1 MNKQNYLYGII
12 GLLTGLIIGYIGAD
26 AINRSAPAPAASQS
40 LGSAGGSDG
49 SGVELPADHPPTGA
63 SGASGDAGSPGSSV
77 GPQGDVMAAIEQAR
91 KEPTNYDAQ
100 MKAAALFE
108 QIGRGDGALEFYER
122 AAQAKPSDA
131 GLLVKLGNAYFDQ
144 KKFADA
150 EKWYLASLKLDSRNA
165 TVWLDLGASYYMREP
180 RELDKAIAAY
190 RSALKADPRNEK
202 SLQSLTRALLDK
214 GDKAAARESLKQLEQ
229 VAPANT
235 SIPQFRAESN

>member
-40 LGSAGGSDG
+40 LGSAG
-49 SGVELPADHPPTGA
+49 SGAELPADHPPTGA
-63 SGASGDAGSPGSSV
+63 AGASGDAGSPGSSG

-91 KEPTNYDAQ
+91 KEPANYDAQ

-108 QIGRGDGALEFYER
+108 QIGRGEGAREFYER

-131 GLLVKLGNAYFDQ
+131 GLLVKLGNIYFDQ
-144 KKFADA
+144 KKYADA
-150 EKWYLASLKLDSRNA
+150 EKWYLAALKLNSRDT
-165 TVWLDLGASYYMREP
+165 TVWLDLGASYYLREP
-180 RELDKAIAAY
+180 RDLDKAIAAY
-190 RSALKADPRNEK
+190 RSALKIDPRHEK
-202 SLQSLTRALLDK
+202 SLQNLTRALLDK